1 MKIFVDCRYTRL
13 GHHDGISRYAARLVE
28 ALDRRVAADGQHTVE
43 MLISDEKQLTMLP
56 RLPWALV
63 SSPTSAREPWV
74 ARQVNK
80 LRPDVV
86 FTPMQTMGG
95 AGRRYGLVKTL
106 HDLIYYRNR
115 TPPRDLNPAIRLL
128 WRLYHLAWWPQ
139 RVLLNQADAVATVS
153 ATSKG
158 LIEEHRL
165 TKRPLT
171 IVGNAADPLSGAP
184 DHRNQPVTREL
195 LYMGSFMPYKNVET
209 LALALHVLPGYRLH
223 LLSKIGKADRRRL
236 LELAPPGALMVHDGT
251 SDDEYAELLGQAF
264 ALVHASLDEGFGIP
278 LIEAMSAGTPIVVS
292 DIPIFREVGA
302 DAAEY
307 FPAHD
312 PDAAAAAIRTLE
324 NREAWRARSTRGREV
339 AARYDWDTSASA
351 LLEVLEQVGATSR
364 RVRSRRSSAGDR

>member
-1 MKIFVDCRYTRL
+1 MKILVDCRYTRL
-13 GHHDGISRYAARLVE
+13 EHHDGISRYAARIVE
-28 ALDRRVAADGQHTVE
+28 ALARRVAVDGRHSVQ

-56 RLPWALV
+56 RIPWAKV
-63 SSPTSAREPWV
+63 SGPTSAREPWV
-74 ARQVNK
+74 ALQVNK
-80 LRPDVV
+80 LGPDVV

-115 TPPRDLNPAIRLL
+115 TPPRDLNPAIRVL

-139 RVLLNQADAVATVS
+139 RMLLDQADEVATVS

-158 LIEEHRL
+158 LIERHRL

-171 IVGNAADPLSGAP
+171 IVANAADPLPGEHP
-184 DHRNQPVTREL
+184 QRDQPVTREL

-223 LLSKIGKADRRRL
+223 LLSKIGRADRHRL
-236 LELAPPGALMVHDGT
+236 LESAPPGALMFHDGV
-251 SDDEYAELLGQAF
+251 SDAEYGELLGQAF

-278 LIEAMSAGTPIVVS
+278 LIEAMSVGTPIVVS

-302 DAAEY
+302 DAAGY
-307 FPAHD
+307 FPATD
-312 PDAAAAAIRTLE
+312 PDAAAAAIRALE
-324 NREAWRARSTRGREV
+324 DRSTWRARSARGREV
-339 AARYDWDTSASA
+339 AARYDWDASA
-351 LLEVLEQVGATSR
+351 AALLGMLE
-364 RVRSRRSSAGDR
+364 RVAAKRSGRSRRS